1 MLETISN
8 FDSRWLLRFN
18 RFQTIRPLTLFFK
31 GISHSGDGPLYGL
44 LTLLILCSN
53 NAHSSI
59 FAIAVLTA
67 FAIELPAFILLKKVF
82 KRERPFDKLL
92 KCSYAIVPSDQFSMP
107 SGHTAAAFLVA
118 SLVVSFYP
126 DYSLLAFS
134 WASLIGFS
142 RIFLGVHFPTDVLA
156 GVALGLLSSSLSLGI
171 ML

>member
-1 MLETISN
+1 
-8 FDSRWLLRFN
+8 
-18 RFQTIRPLTLFFK
+18 
-31 GISHSGDGPLYGL
+31 
-44 LTLLILCSN
+44 
-53 NAHSSI
+53 
-59 FAIAVLTA
+59 
-67 FAIELPAFILLKKVF
+67 
-82 KRERPFDKLL
+82 
-92 KCSYAIVPSDQFSMP
+92 MP